1 MANGVYGL
9 TIPVNINPNN
19 IDSLVD
25 IYYNYRKTMSYDD
38 ANKATFKK
46 LSSTL
51 LSQAKRNKDGNDADE
66 VLEGMYT
73 LQLPVS
79 EFSEKGFYTVY
90 IKPKEVECNITDI
103 GVLQA
108 FPDVRGIV
116 IDTNNIDNSVVKMA
130 AQTNNGLAGYRI
142 VYISE
147 SGERQNYH
155 RVITSNNRCEPIIQA
170 PNSSSDKAYSYR
182 YNESSTISFLT
193 VTPSGAPS
201 FKSNVTPY
209 IGKPTQK
216 ILLVNTLFE
225 PIMINIELTEHD
237 ADTISTMLEGSQ
249 LRSLDGGLVTTFN
262 DNNEIYHQSEHF
274 SLKDSATGN
283 PVYEVKEKRNNNI
296 DFTQSLTD
304 KI

>member
-51 LSQAKRNKDGNDADE
+51 LSQAKRNKDGNDVDE

>member
-1 MANGVYGL
+1 MANGTYGL

>member
-1 MANGVYGL
+1 MVNGTYGL

-274 SLKDSATGN
+274 SLKDSSTGN